1 MDFYADGSKF
11 ESGFS
16 SVLGE
21 LILNSAG
28 DGIFGL
34 DASGRTTFANPA
46 ACEMIGYS
54 QEEMLGVSS
63 HDLIHH
69 SHPDGSSYSAKT
81 CPIYAA
87 FSDGKIHSVGE
98 DVFWCKDGTSL
109 NVEYTSTP
117 IWKSGGLIGAVVV
130 FRNLTPL
137 KESEENLRKALCEVR
152 KLKDR
157 LAAENTYLQE
167 EIKLQNNFE
176 DIVGQSAA
184 IGNALMRVETVAPTS
199 ASVLITG
206 ETGTGKELLARAIHQ
221 LSDRSSGPFI
231 KVNCPAIPKDLFES
245 EFFGHVKGAFTG
257 ATSNRAGR
265 FELADKGTLFLDE
278 VGELPPLMQSKLLRV
293 LQEREFERVGE
304 SRPIKVDTRIVA
316 ATNRDLKKEM
326 REGSFRED
334 LYYRLNVFPIQVAP
348 LRDRREDIGDLATKF
363 LLAAKKRFNRSS
375 PRLTK
380 ANLDQLERYDWPGN
394 ARELQNVIERATITA
409 TGKALRF
416 ELSDTH
422 FGGGRVES
430 DQDIQEVLTDAEMKD
445 RVEENIRA
453 ALRKTDGK
461 IYGSNGAAALLEMK
475 PTTLASFIAK
485 NRLRRD

>member
-34 DASGRTTFANPA
+34 DAKGRTTFANPA

-54 QEEMLGVSS
+54 QEEVLGVSS

-69 SHPDGSSYSAKT
+69 SHPDGSSYPAKT

-87 FSDGKIHSVGE
+87 FSDGKVHSVGE
-98 DVFWCKDGTSL
+98 DVFWCKNGTSL

-117 IWKSGGLIGAVVV
+117 LWKSGNLIGAVVV

-137 KESEENLRKALCEVR
+137 KESEENLRKALGEVQ

-176 DIVGQSAA
+176 NIVGQSAA

-245 EFFGHVKGAFTG
+245 EFFGHVKDAFTG

-293 LQEREFERVGE
+293 LQEHEFERVGE
-304 SRPIKVDTRIVA
+304 NRPIKVDTRIVA

-326 REGSFRED
+326 REGGFRED

-380 ANLDQLERYDWPGN
+380 ANLDQLQRYDWPGN

-422 FGGGRVES
+422 FDRGNLETETN
-430 DQDIQEVLTDAEMKD
+430 IHEVLTDTEMKR

-453 ALRKTDGK
+453 ALKETDGK
-461 IYGSNGAAALLEMK
+461 IYGSSGAAALLEMK

-485 NRLRRD
+485 NRLKRS

>member
-16 SVLGE
+16 SALGE

-34 DASGRTTFANPA
+34 DSNGRTTFANPA

-69 SHPDGSSYSAKT
+69 SHPDGSSYSAKA

-87 FSDGKIHSVGE
+87 FSDGKVHSVGE
-98 DVFWCKDGTSL
+98 DVFWRKDGTSL

-117 IWKSGGLIGAVVV
+117 IWKSGDLIGAVVV

-137 KESEENLRKALCEVR
+137 KESEENLRKALGEVR

-199 ASVLITG
+199 ATVLITG

-221 LSDRSSGPFI
+221 LSDRKSGPFI

-326 REGSFRED
+326 REGGFRED

-380 ANLDQLERYDWPGN
+380 ANLDQLQRYDWPGN

-422 FGGGRVES
+422 FGGVVVES
-430 DQDIQEVLTDAEMKD
+430 DQDIQEVLTDAEMKR

-461 IYGSNGAAALLEMK
+461 IYGSSGAAALLEMK

-485 NRLRRD
+485 NRLRRS

>member
-1 MDFYADGSKF
+1 
-11 ESGFS
+11 
-16 SVLGE
+16 
-21 LILNSAG
+21 
-28 DGIFGL
+28 
-34 DASGRTTFANPA
+34 
-46 ACEMIGYS
+46 
-54 QEEMLGVSS
+54 
-63 HDLIHH
+63 
-69 SHPDGSSYSAKT
+69 
-81 CPIYAA
+81 
-87 FSDGKIHSVGE
+87 
-98 DVFWCKDGTSL
+98 
-109 NVEYTSTP
+109 
-117 IWKSGGLIGAVVV
+117 
-130 FRNLTPL
+130 
-137 KESEENLRKALCEVR
+137 
-152 KLKDR
+152 
-157 LAAENTYLQE
+157 
-167 EIKLQNNFE
+167 
-176 DIVGQSAA
+176 
-184 IGNALMRVETVAPTS
+184 MRVETVAPTS

-245 EFFGHVKGAFTG
+245 EFFGHVKDAFTG

-293 LQEREFERVGE
+293 LQEHEFERVGE

-326 REGSFRED
+326 REGGFRED

-380 ANLDQLERYDWPGN
+380 ANLDQLQRYDWPGN

-416 ELSDTH
+416 DLSDKH
-422 FGGGRVES
+422 FDRGNLETETNIR
-430 DQDIQEVLTDAEMKD
+430 EVLTDTEMKR

-453 ALRKTDGK
+453 ALKETDGK
-461 IYGSNGAAALLEMK
+461 VYGSSGAAALLEMK
-475 PTTLASFIAK
+475 PTTLASFITK
-485 NRLRRD
+485 NRLKRS

>member
-1 MDFYADGSKF
+1 MDFYAEGSKF

-16 SVLGE
+16 SALGE

-34 DASGRTTFANPA
+34 DANGRTTFANPA

-54 QEEMLGVSS
+54 QEEMLGVPS

-69 SHPDGSSYSAKT
+69 SHPDGSSYSAKA

-87 FSDGKIHSVGE
+87 FSDGKVHSVGE
-98 DVFWCKDGTSL
+98 DVFWRKDGTSL

-117 IWKSGGLIGAVVV
+117 IWKSGDLIGAVVV

-137 KESEENLRKALCEVR
+137 KKSEENLRKALGEVR

-199 ASVLITG
+199 ATVLITG

-221 LSDRSSGPFI
+221 LSDRKSGPFI

-316 ATNRDLKKEM
+316 ATNRNLKKEM
-326 REGSFRED
+326 REGGFRED

-363 LLAAKKRFNRSS
+363 LLAAKNRFNRSS

-380 ANLDQLERYDWPGN
+380 ANLNQLQQYDWPGN

-422 FGGGRVES
+422 FGGGYPEG
-430 DQDIQEVLTDAEMKD
+430 DQGVQEILTDAEMKR
-445 RVEENIRA
+445 RVEENIRE

-461 IYGSNGAAALLEMK
+461 IYCSSGAAALLEMK

-485 NRLRRD
+485 NRLRRR

>member
-1 MDFYADGSKF
+1 MDFYTEGSKM
-11 ESGFS
+11 ESSFGS
-16 SVLGE
+16 LLGE

-34 DASGRTTFANPA
+34 DANGRTTFANPA

-87 FSDGKIHSVGE
+87 FSDGKVHSVGE
-98 DVFWCKDGTSL
+98 DVFWCKNGTSL

-117 IWKSGGLIGAVVV
+117 IWKSGNLIGAVVV

-137 KESEENLRKALCEVR
+137 KESEENLRKALGEVQ

-176 DIVGQSAA
+176 NIVGQSAA

-245 EFFGHVKGAFTG
+245 QFFGHVKDAFTG

-265 FELADKGTLFLDE
+265 FELADKGTLSLDE

-293 LQEREFERVGE
+293 LQEHEFERVGE
-304 SRPIKVDTRIVA
+304 NRPIKVDTRIVA

-326 REGSFRED
+326 REGGFRED

-380 ANLDQLERYDWPGN
+380 ANLDQLQRYDWPGN

-422 FGGGRVES
+422 FDRGNLETETNIR
-430 DQDIQEVLTDAEMKD
+430 EVLTDTEMKR

-453 ALRKTDGK
+453 ALKETDGK
-461 IYGSNGAAALLEMK
+461 VYGSSGAAALLEMK
-475 PTTLASFIAK
+475 PTTLASFITK
-485 NRLRRD
+485 NRLKRS

>member
-1 MDFYADGSKF
+1 MDFYAEGSKM
-11 ESGFS
+11 ESNFGS
-16 SVLGE
+16 LLGE

-34 DASGRTTFANPA
+34 DANGRTTFANPA

-69 SHPDGSSYSAKT
+69 SHPDGSSYLAKT

-87 FSDGKIHSVGE
+87 FSDGKVHSVGE
-98 DVFWCKDGTSL
+98 DVFWRKDGTSL

-117 IWKSGGLIGAVVV
+117 IWKSGNLIGAVVV

-137 KESEENLRKALCEVR
+137 KESEENLRKALREVQ

-176 DIVGQSAA
+176 NIVGQSAA
-184 IGNALMRVETVAPTS
+184 IGNALIRVETVAPTS

-206 ETGTGKELLARAIHQ
+206 ETGTGKELLARAIHH

-257 ATSNRAGR
+257 ATSDRAGR

-278 VGELPPLMQSKLLRV
+278 VGELPPSMQSKLLRV

-304 SRPIKVDTRIVA
+304 SRSIKVDTRIVA
-316 ATNRDLKKEM
+316 ATNRNLKKEM
-326 REGSFRED
+326 REGGFRED
-334 LYYRLNVFPIQVAP
+334 LYYRINVFPIQVAP
-348 LRDRREDIGDLATKF
+348 LRDRREDVEGLATKF
-363 LLAAKKRFNRSS
+363 LLAAKKRFNRPS

-380 ANLDQLERYDWPGN
+380 ANLEQLQRYDWPGN
-394 ARELQNVIERATITA
+394 VRELQNVIERATMTA

-416 ELSDTH
+416 ELSET
-422 FGGGRVES
+422 FS
-430 DQDIQEVLTDAEMKD
+430 DRRSFEAGPDEQEFLTDAEMKCL
-445 RVEENIRA
+445 VSENVRD
-453 ALRKTDGK
+453 ALKMAGGK
-461 IYGSNGAAALLEMK
+461 IYGPNGAAALLEMK
-475 PTTLASFIAK
+475 PTTLASYVAK
-485 NRLRRD
+485 NGLKGN